1 MLLRTRKTRQ
11 VQNILETS
19 APTTP
24 ASTNTAN
31 EDELVNTIRRVFGED
46 FHERKIN
53 DTTKSNMELTNNHLD
68 KISAEVVEITKSFEF
83 IQNKLDEE
91 MKDLTEDLLDPNLV
105 PDKFMELKDR
115 SRRNNL
121 WIDGI
126 TEQPNET

>member
-24 ASTNTAN
+24 ASTNTVN

-105 PDKFMELKDR
+105 PDRFMELKDR

-121 WIDGI
+121 
-126 TEQPNET
+126 